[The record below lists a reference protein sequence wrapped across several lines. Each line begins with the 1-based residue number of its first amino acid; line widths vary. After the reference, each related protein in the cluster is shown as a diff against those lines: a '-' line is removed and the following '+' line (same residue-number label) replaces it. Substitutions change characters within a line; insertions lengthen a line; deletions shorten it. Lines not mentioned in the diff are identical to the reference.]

1 MNTNFSVNSSPRRH
15 GLGLA
20 LAAVIGMCGVA
31 GSGAV
36 QAQATAGL
44 VFGKAPAG
52 DSVRALSTTTGIQR
66 EVHVG
71 ADGRYALR
79 ALPVGVYTVTLQEN
93 GKPVR
98 QHLNVPVI
106 VGRGIKVDFDCTQDC
121 ADTASKQ

>member
-1 MNTNFSVNSSPRRH
+1 MNTNFSVNSSPRRP
-15 GLGLA
+15 GLV
-20 LAAVIGMCGVA
+20 LAAIIGMCGIA

-36 QAQATAGL
+36 LAQATAGT

-52 DSVRALSTTTGIQR
+52 DSVVAQSTTSGVQR

-71 ADGRYALR
+71 SDGRYAFR
-79 ALPVGVYTVTLQEN
+79 ALPAGVYAVTLQEN
-93 GKPVR
+93 GQPVIK
-98 QHLNVPVI
+98 HPNVPVT